1 VYLVVKKYN
10 PIQVQKTVYLTTMR
24 NIAILTASVRTGRK
38 SNRVALFLQK
48 YINDHQLANA
58 EIVDLNDYQFPIF
71 NERLKYQQ
79 NPAPAVLE
87 FANKI
92 KMADGVIIVTPE
104 YNGGIPAAL
113 KNVVDLL
120 IDEWHKKPVA
130 IATVSS
136 GMAGG
141 AQVTV
146 SLQFSLWKIRAIT
159 VPALFPTPNV
169 EHTYD
174 EDGNPVDREV
184 TEKRAAGFVKELLW
198 FIEAK
203 AKMEQQ

>member
-1 VYLVVKKYN
+1 
-10 PIQVQKTVYLTTMR
+10 MR
-24 NIAILTASVRTGRK
+24 NISILSASVRTGRK
-38 SNRVALFLQK
+38 SDRVALFLQR
-48 YINDHQLANA
+48 YINENQLAKA
-58 EIVDLNDYQFPIF
+58 DIIDLNDYNFPIF

-79 NPAPAVLE
+79 NPLPAAVE
-87 FANKI
+87 FAEKI

-104 YNGGIPAAL
+104 YNGGYPAAL

-120 IDEWHKKPVA
+120 TDEWNHKPVA
-130 IATVSS
+130 IATVSA

-146 SLQFSLWKIRAIT
+146 SLQFSLWKIKAIT

-169 EHTYD
+169 EKTYD
-174 EDGNPVDREV
+174 EDGNPTEKEA

-198 FIEAK
+198 FVEAK
-203 AKMEQQ
+203 AKMG